1 MKKVGKIYSAVD
13 CDELEIGDIVHL
25 TNFPK
30 DAYSDDFELNYIYE
44 DDVYPFFRDGIIF
57 AFAKLIC
64 PKKHVNVYKAWKN
77 GAKIAHKI
85 PALRQWYPTDNPSW
99 AEDEEFRIVEPAHD
113 NSELPEGLHLGK
125 QSNERWR
132 DRNE

>member
-57 AFAKLIC
+57 AFGGDSQ
-64 PKKHVNVYKAWKN
+64 VNDISNLWGVFYE
-77 GAKIAHKI
+77 KIQDLCTGIKCMHGT
-85 PALRQWYPTDNPSW
+85 RR
-99 AEDEEFRIVEPAHD
+99 FRCM
-113 NSELPEGLHLGK
+113 
-125 QSNERWR
+125 
-132 DRNE
+132 